1 MLGGLRGAPTQVTSF
16 VGREAEIAAIR
27 GAVASSRLL
36 TLTGAGGSG
45 KTRLALEVAR
55 RELEAS
61 GTRGAWVELAPLND
75 GTRLGDTILAVLGV
89 RDESV
94 APMAERITT
103 AIGPAPFL
111 LVLDNAEHLV
121 EPCAVLVD
129 QLLRASTSLRVLV
142 TSRAALGVAGETA
155 WLVPPLSLA
164 APPGSADALP
174 EAVQLFVQ
182 RAQAASPAFRLTSD
196 NRDAVQRVCARLDG
210 LPLALELAAA
220 RLRALSP
227 EQVAERLDD
236 RFRLLVTG
244 NRTALPR
251 HQTLRATIDW
261 SFGLLDD
268 AQRRL
273 LARLAV
279 FRGTFSLEAVEA
291 VGSGDPV
298 PADLVLDTLAALV
311 DQSLVEMVESG
322 GVARYRLLE
331 TIREYA
337 EEVLRGAGELDARM
351 RAHAAFFGAL
361 VRKLEPLLRTPQRP
375 VAMARLLPELENLRH
390 AVACSRECDVGIHLQ
405 LVGLL
410 HWFWFGT
417 GQWPEA
423 QDWLRGALELTEA
436 QPRSLD
442 RAALL
447 FSAGAIAALQART
460 AAATTLLREAESIA
474 GHEGDQRLLANARNY
489 LAMALNQVSDPEAI
503 EVVLRARPW
512 MVEANDL
519 YALRLNY
526 LLHGNALAT
535 QGDLVG
541 ALAATEEGV
550 RVARVFGP
558 ARELGIALQTLAS
571 IVARQADWPRTFAL
585 LREAIEALR
594 KDPMLLFTARALEL
608 TASGASAAGAQA
620 EAARL
625 YGAAESIREAIG
637 AAMWPVD
644 RAQHQP
650 FMDQARAALGADEFN
665 RLGVEGRALS
675 PDEGMDLA
683 LSTCQ
688 RLGTTS
694 GADRT
699 ADTSRYHAP
708 ASERA
713 ATPPTLEVRSLGSL
727 EVLVNGQPVGRK
739 DWAYTKSRELLLFL
753 LLHPDGQSREQVGV
767 ALWPDASAAQV
778 RNNFHV
784 TLHHLRRALGG
795 VEWVRFERDRYRVDV
810 PGEFRFDAPAFA
822 QAMTALLRGSK
833 RGGVR
838 VEELRD
844 ALDAYRG
851 DFLEGE
857 PVGDWHFETRD
868 HLARL
873 CNEGLEVLGGALVQA
888 GRAAEALAVL
898 EMLVRREPLQESG
911 YRALMQARSATGD
924 LAGVTR
930 DYRRLEDALRREG
943 YPAPGRE
950 TQSMLRHL
958 TQT

>member
-1 MLGGLRGAPTQVTSF
+1 M
-16 VGREAEIAAIR
+16 GREGEIAAIR
-27 GAVASSRLL
+27 GALSSARLL

-45 KTRLALEVAR
+45 KTRLALEVAL
-55 RELEAS
+55 READAT
-61 GTRGAWVELAPLND
+61 GTPGAWVELAAVNE
-75 GTRLGDTILAVLGV
+75 GSRIGDAILAALGV
-89 RDESV
+89 REESS
-94 APMAERITT
+94 APMPQRIHT
-103 AIGPAPFL
+103 AIGDGPFL

-129 QLLRASTSLRVLV
+129 QLLRASTALRVLV

-164 APPGSADALP
+164 VPAGAPDAMP
-174 EAVQLFVQ
+174 EAVALFVA
-182 RAQAASPAFRLTSD
+182 RAQAAAPSFRLTSD
-196 NRDAVQRVCARLDG
+196 NREAVLRTCARLDG

-220 RLRALSP
+220 RLRALSA
-227 EQVAERLDD
+227 EQVAARLDD

-244 NRTALPR
+244 NRAALPR

-261 SFGLLDD
+261 SFGLLDES
-268 AQRRL
+268 QRRL
-273 LARLAV
+273 FARLAV
-279 FRGTFSLEAVEA
+279 FRGSFSIEAVEA
-291 VGSGDPV
+291 VGSG
-298 PADLVLDTLAALV
+298 ADLPPEQVLDALAVLV

-337 EEVLRGAGELDARM
+337 DEVLRGFGELDERM

-390 AVACSRECDVGIHLQ
+390 AVACSRHCDVGIHLQ

-423 QDWLRGALELTEA
+423 QEWLRGALELPEA
-436 QPRSLD
+436 QGPTKD

-447 FSAGAIAALQART
+447 FSAGAIASLQAKT
-460 AAATTLLREAESIA
+460 AQATALLREAEAIA
-474 GHEGDQRLLANARNY
+474 EQEGDQRLLANTRNY

-503 EVVLRARPW
+503 DVILRARPW

-519 YALRLNY
+519 YALRLNF

-535 QGDLVG
+535 QGDLAG

-571 IVARQADWPRTFAL
+571 IVARQADWPRAFAL

-594 KDPMLLFTARALEL
+594 RDPMLLFTARALEL
-608 TASGASAAGAQA
+608 AASGASTAGAMPD
-620 EAARL
+620 AARL

-650 FMDQARAALGADEFN
+650 FMDRARAALGNEAYEA
-665 RLGVEGRALS
+665 LLIEGRSLP
-675 PDEGMDLA
+675 PDEAMDLA
-683 LSTCQ
+683 LA
-688 RLGTTS
+688 TS
-694 GADRT
+694 RQAGAAAGPDRT
-699 ADTSRYHAP
+699 SDTSVYHSPEP
-708 ASERA
+708 AQGP
-713 ATPPTLEVRSLGSL
+713 PPTLEVRSLGTL
-727 EVLVNGQPVGRK
+727 EVLVNGAPINRK
-739 DWAYTKSRELLLFL
+739 DWAYSKSRELLLFL

-784 TLHHLRRALGG
+784 TLHHLRRALGSG
-795 VEWVRFERDRYRVDV
+795 DWVRFDRDRYRVDV
-810 PGEFRFDAPAFA
+810 PGEVRFDATAFET
-822 QAMTALLRGSK
+822 AMSAALRAAK
-833 RGGVR
+833 RGAVPIDDLQR
-838 VEELRD
+838 

-857 PVGDWHFETRD
+857 SAGDWHFEMRD
-868 HLARL
+868 RLALL
-873 CNEGLEVLGGALVQA
+873 CSEGLEALGNALVKA
-888 GRAAEALAVL
+888 GRAMDALPVL
-898 EMLVRREPLQESG
+898 DRLIRREPLQESA
-911 YRALMQARSATGD
+911 YRALMQARAATGD
-924 LAGVTR
+924 VAGVTR
-930 DYRRLEDALRREG
+930 DYRRLEEALRREG

-950 TQSMLRHL
+950 TQAVLRQL
-958 TQT
+958 TQA